1 MLGQKFC
8 VAGTMKHNH
17 QLYSYPRIGV
27 AVIVTHQQKVL
38 FGKRFVA
45 KGDSVW
51 QLPGGWI
58 ELGESPE
65 QTARREVVE
74 ETGLGLDE
82 LRLVGL
88 TNNYFSDQNHSISLY
103 FEAECA
109 NPERIKNREPGKCE
123 QWVWMG
129 WQEVQKNLYLPLQLL
144 KDTDYRPFL
153 TDKHGIH
160 VSF

>member
-1 MLGQKFC
+1 MLGQKLC
-8 VAGTMKHNH
+8 IAGTMKHNQ

-38 FGKRFVA
+38 FGKRIVTN
-45 KGDSVW
+45 GDSEW

-65 QTARREVVE
+65 QTARREVAE

-82 LRLVGL
+82 LKLVGL

-144 KDTDYRPFL
+144 KDTDYRPFS